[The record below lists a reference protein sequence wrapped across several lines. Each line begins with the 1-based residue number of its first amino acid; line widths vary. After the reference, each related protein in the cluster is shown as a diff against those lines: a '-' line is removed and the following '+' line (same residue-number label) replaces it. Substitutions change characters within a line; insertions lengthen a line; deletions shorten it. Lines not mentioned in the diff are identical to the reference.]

1 MKQMVVG
8 LLFVAACFTVG
19 PLIANKLG
27 PVLSDALIARVTP
40 PTPCPSATATA
51 KPERTKHHGKRPHGK
66 HAKPAKRPAEAHPGA
81 RPENR
86 RHHTKPRPNPSPSA
100 TSTCAPTPERAR
112 R

>member
-8 LLFVAACFTVG
+8 LMFVAACFTVG
-19 PLIANKLG
+19 PLIANKVG

-51 KPERTKHHGKRPHGK
+51 KPHRPKHHGKRPHTKRAKAQPPKRPGQVRPGHRK
-66 HAKPAKRPAEAHPGA
+66 HQAKPK
-81 RPENR
+81 
-86 RHHTKPRPNPSPSA
+86 PSA
-100 TSTCAPTPERAR
+100 LPSASSTCAPTPEPAR